1 MDVMCNSSIHL
12 IVLDTCDTPV
22 DRDVNANRNIL
33 LGGLQT
39 QARLGADETMV
50 QEPFI
55 EESWPV
61 YACSMMKGDC
71 LRSLYT

>member
-22 DRDVNANRNIL
+22 DRDVNANRDVL
-33 LGGLQT
+33 LGDLQT

-55 EESWPV
+55 EERWLV
-61 YACSMMKGDC
+61 YVCSMMKGDC

>member
-1 MDVMCNSSIHL
+1 MDVMCNSPIHL
-12 IVLDTCDTPV
+12 IVLDTCNAPV
-22 DRDVNANRNIL
+22 DRDVNANRNVP
-33 LGGLQT
+33 LGGLRT

-55 EESWPV
+55 EKSRLV
-61 YACSMMKGDC
+61 DVCSMMKGDC